1 MNNYAREPLSTTQNG
16 SRTSGPAQPGPGRRE
31 VGYSPRDPAPLGAGQ
46 ERPPRACPDQ
56 TPGDPRL
63 RRFEC
68 LLTEHEAEAE
78 YQGFLAEVEAEHLSR
93 LEEEA
98 AGPLFAFLA
107 RYAGEG
113 VAA

>member
-1 MNNYAREPLSTTQNG
+1 MEYSTG
-16 SRTSGPAQPGPGRRE
+16 HS
-31 VGYSPRDPAPLGAGQ
+31 APLGAGQ
-46 ERPPRACPDQ
+46 ECPSRACLSQ
-56 TPGDPRL
+56 APGDPRL
-63 RRFEC
+63 SRFEC
-68 LLTEHEAEAE
+68 LLAEHEAEAD
-78 YQGFLAEVEAEHLSR
+78 YQGFLQEVEAEHLSR